1 MTLRKSLIG
10 AGIGTAVLAF
20 SAMSASAAVVCN
32 GNVCWHTHETYT
44 YPPEA
49 RVVVHPDNWNWGPSE
64 HYSWREHA
72 GRGYW
77 NGDNWTTIEEHEER
91 R

>member
-20 SAMSASAAVVCN
+20 SAMSAAAAVVCN

-44 YPPEA
+44 YPPDA
-49 RVVVHPDNWNWGPSE
+49 RAVVHPDNWNWGPSE
-64 HYSWREHA
+64 HYSWREHE